1 MLAGTEAFRSIPNHG
16 SHLTWWTNDGLRQL
30 NLLLGTIFIAQFLNG
45 YDASLVSGFQSM
57 KPWLKNLGNPDS
69 DHIGLLNAATYLAGL
84 CTAPFAA
91 FIADRWGRKWCIRY
105 SSVTNL
111 IGTAIGAAAGSGGTN
126 GYAMFI
132 MSRIIIGSGLA
143 FALMCSPIMLQE
155 LPHPKHRTWMAGFF
169 DVAFIIGN
177 FVAAWVNFGCSHLTN
192 NWAWRIPYLI
202 HIGPALIM
210 IILISFVPES
220 PRWLIKNGREEEA
233 KAFLAKYH
241 ANGKADDELV
251 AFEYAEIQE
260 ALRMERE
267 TKQDTWKVI
276 LSSRSSRHRLGCVIL
291 IAICQNLSGTAIISY
306 YYTSILKLVG
316 ITDTV
321 TQTGINAGLTSF
333 TFLMALFGL
342 WLTQR
347 VKRRPQLLGT
357 WFAVLLANIGLTVCT
372 AEYTKTK
379 NKGAGIGAVVFVWLY
394 NGAFFVSCGPI
405 FFSYPAEVLHY
416 SMRGKGMMVWA
427 ITAKCLSVFSAYT
440 NPVAM
445 RNIGYKWY
453 TFYTAILVVTGVCI
467 YFFIV
472 ETKGHTLEEIGQ
484 LFDGKPLETSLHPE
498 LATMEYKGKGDAM
511 VDVRGVPDEENSLDR
526 KSES

>member
-1 MLAGTEAFRSIPNHG
+1 MLAGAEAFRSIPNHG

-30 NLLLGTIFIAQFLNG
+30 NLLLGTIFLAQFLNG

-210 IILISFVPES
+210 IVLISYVPES
-220 PRWLIKNGREEEA
+220 PRWLIKN
-233 KAFLAKYH
+233 
-241 ANGKADDELV
+241 DDELV

-267 TKQDTWKVI
+267 TKQDTWK
-276 LSSRSSRHRLGCVIL
+276 
-291 IAICQNLSGTAIISY
+291 NLSGTAIISY

-357 WFAVLLANIGLTVCT
+357 WFAVLCANIGLTVCT

-427 ITAKCLSVFSAYT
+427 MTAKCLSVFSAYT

-453 TFYTAILVVTGVCI
+453 TFYTAIIIVTGICI

-498 LATMEYKGKGDAM
+498 LATVEYKGKGDSM
-511 VDVRGVPDEENSLDR
+511 VQVRGVPDEENSLDR